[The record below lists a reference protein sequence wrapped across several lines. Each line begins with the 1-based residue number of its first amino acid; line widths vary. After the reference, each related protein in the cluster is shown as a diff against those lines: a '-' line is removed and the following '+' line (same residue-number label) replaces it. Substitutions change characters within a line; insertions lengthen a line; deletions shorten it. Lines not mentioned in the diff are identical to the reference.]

1 MQNKPRSLTWTIEM
15 EKPHLITAVLDAN
28 VLYPLSLRD
37 YLLNLA
43 VEGLYDPIWT
53 PEIHDEWIRNLL
65 LNRPDLKRK
74 QLEATRKAMDKA
86 FPGANVT
93 NVQSIANRLTL
104 PDPDDRHVLAAAIK
118 AEAQVIVTANL
129 KDFQGAV
136 LAQHNIRA
144 EHPDSFIL
152 SCIEQ
157 DHKKG
162 IRALEEQVAIL
173 RNPPMSI
180 NEILKSMEKN
190 QLTESVAKLRSLL
203 KL

>member
-1 MQNKPRSLTWTIEM
+1 MQF
-15 EKPHLITAVLDAN
+15 ITAVLDAN

-65 LNRPDLKRK
+65 KNRPDLKRK

-93 NVQSIANRLTL
+93 NVQSIANRLAL

-118 AEAQVIVTANL
+118 AGAEVIVTANL
-129 KDFQGAV
+129 RDFPEV
-136 LAQHNIRA
+136 MLAQHNIRA

-152 SCIEQ
+152 SCIER
-157 DHKKG
+157 DHQKSV
-162 IRALEEQVAIL
+162 RAFEEQVAVL
-173 RNPPMSI
+173 RNPTMTVD
-180 NEILKSMEKN
+180 EVLKSMEKN
-190 QLTESVAKLRSLL
+190 RIN
-203 KL
+203 